1 MKEINA
7 VDFEKEVL
15 NGGKVVVDFYSTE
28 CPPCEALAPKFDAMA
43 ELYGQKIKFLKIFRQ
58 GNRELATELGVSS
71 SPTLLFF
78 ENGKQIL
85 DTISGGIKKSEIVE
99 RLDQMLTAEEVKAI
113 KANQKPIVSEYD
125 VAILGGGPAGL
136 TAGIYLGQAKIK
148 TVLIDPALPGGY
160 MGITHQVSNY
170 PGFEQP
176 QPGYMLAHYM
186 SEQAKHTGID
196 FKVAVDITS
205 VDLLKKESV
214 IDQLETIKAKKIII
228 GTGTTPNTMNAP
240 GEKEYKGKGISY
252 CATCDAKYFVDQDVV
267 VIGGGN
273 SAVEEAL
280 FITKFAR
287 KVTVVHRSEKLKAN
301 ELAVENLL
309 AHPKIEVV
317 YDHQPH
323 KFEKHGD
330 KMVTT
335 IGHRKT
341 KELSTIVSDGV
352 FVFIGMQ
359 SNIEVFGDTLL
370 KSDQWGYI
378 VTDEDMKTSISDVY
392 AIGDITSKKY
402 RQITT
407 AVADGTIAAI
417 SISKEL

>member
-7 VDFEKEVL
+7 ADFQQEVL

-28 CPPCEALAPKFDAMA
+28 CPPCEALAPKFEAMA
-43 ELYGQKIKFLKIFRQ
+43 ELYGEKIKFLKIYRQ

-78 ENGKQIL
+78 DNGKKIL
-85 DTISGGIKKSEIVE
+85 DTISGGIKKSEIVM
-99 RLDQMLTAEEVKAI
+99 RLVQMITPEEVTAV
-113 KANQKPIVSEYD
+113 KANQKKTVSEYD

-176 QPGYMLAHYM
+176 QPGFMLAHYM

-205 VDLLKKESV
+205 VDLLKKEIV
-214 IDQLETIKAKKIII
+214 IDELETIKAKKIII
-228 GTGTTPNTMNAP
+228 ATGTTPNTMNAP
-240 GEKEYKGKGISY
+240 GESDFKGKGISY
-252 CATCDAKYFVDQDVV
+252 CATCDAKYFVDKEVT

-273 SAVEEAL
+273 SAVEEVQ
-280 FITKFAR
+280 FITKFAA
-287 KVTVVHRSEKLKAN
+287 KVTMIHQFDKLTANQTAIDELQKNEKISVMYEHEPRKF
-301 ELAVENLL
+301 EKRGDKMITFVENL
-309 AHPKIEVV
+309 
-317 YDHQPH
+317 
-323 KFEKHGD
+323 
-330 KMVTT
+330 
-335 IGHRKT
+335 KT
-341 KELSTIVSDGV
+341 NELKELESDGV
-352 FVFIGMQ
+352 FVFIGFK
-359 SNIEVFGDTLL
+359 SNIAVLGEHLPEMN
-370 KSDQWGYI
+370 KWGYI
-378 VTDEDMKTSISDVY
+378 LTNEDMKTNIPDVF
-392 AIGDITSKKY
+392 AVGDIISKKY

-417 SISKEL
+417 TISKEM